1 MGRNIRIT
9 VDLGTEKHMKVRE
22 LYAEY
27 DSFTNTIKGFGE
39 ASSSKFKAME
49 YEPVF
54 EAVLYDK
61 KNRICDTVVATYNG
75 VFTKTGKMV
84 FRFEFSE
91 VSEFNAS
98 RIKLM
103 LIAKPVEQIGTT
115 VKFS

>member
-1 MGRNIRIT
+1 MGRNIKIT
-9 VDLGTEKHMKVRE
+9 VDLNSEKHIKVRE
-22 LYAEY
+22 MYAEY

-39 ASSSKFKAME
+39 ASSSKFKTME

-61 KNRICDTVVATYNG
+61 KNRICDTAVTAYNG
-75 VFTKTGKMV
+75 VFTKTGKMI
-84 FRFEFSE
+84 FRFEFSD

-103 LIAKPVEQIGTT
+103 LIAKPEEQIGNAL
-115 VKFS
+115 KFS